1 MKNTLEGMWGRR
13 KRGGEEGEGEHF
25 YPLQHPKDRS
35 IVMKVVIL
43 LRILLRISSIQKT
56 GVNRDEDGGG
66 ARDLVDDDDEG
77 GERFQNREDAEVLA
91 TILSQT

>member
-1 MKNTLEGMWGRR
+1 MWGRR

-35 IVMKVVIL
+35 IVMEMVIL

-56 GVNRDEDGGG
+56 GFNRDQNG
-66 ARDLVDDDDEG
+66 ARDLVEDDEEG
-77 GERFQNREDAEVLA
+77 GESFQNREDAEVLA